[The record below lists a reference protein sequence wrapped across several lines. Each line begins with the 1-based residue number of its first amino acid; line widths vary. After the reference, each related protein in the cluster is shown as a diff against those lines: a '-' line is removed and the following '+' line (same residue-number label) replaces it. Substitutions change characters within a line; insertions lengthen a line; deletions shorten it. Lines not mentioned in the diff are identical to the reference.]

1 MLLTK
6 LRVKL
11 TGQPLGLEKLP
22 KDERDLNLG
31 FLWFGGYEPL
41 HKRKEIKTLSVKSQ
55 KHNTCGWNSSTTG
68 KEVDE
73 GVKLSPRSL
82 VILGKELGYISGDG
96 FSNLRNNEKTLQK
109 YGVAEERFLSEKNGG
124 WVDYSNSA
132 KLTPAAR
139 ANAATHRS
147 QTYWSITNIDG
158 ILKALDDDRIVKVGV
173 KWYRGLN
180 MSAGFKTPWFWG
192 IVSWF
197 VGWHAM
203 IVVGYDMDYKGQKV
217 AILQNSFGGN
227 YGDNGKMYIKFA
239 DLEKQIREA
248 GAYAN
253 YDMPLEIGKWLIEHQ
268 GHLVKTN
275 GGKDVYLIQ
284 GNQKRKY
291 TDEATLTAHG
301 KAIADIINVEA
312 EYLDKVERGEDILF
326 WDGGNVKQVR
336 EMVRQYGQ
344 FKELYSTYFNELF

>member
-239 DLEKQIREA
+239 DLEKQIQQA
-248 GAYAN
+248 GAFAN
-253 YDMPLEIGKWLIEHQ
+253 YDMKLEIGKWLIQHQ
-268 GHLVKTN
+268 GKIVKGDN
-275 GGKDVYLIQ
+275 SPNVYIIK
-284 GNQKRKY
+284 GDEKRKFK
-291 TDEATLTAHG
+291 DIATLYSWNYLDS
-301 KAIADIINVEA
+301 DIVNVES
-312 EYLDKVERGEDILF
+312 EYLDKVKDGEDLDF
-326 WDGGNVKQVR
+326 WDGVNVKAIKAMLLQK
-336 EMVRQYGQ
+336 EELKSI
-344 FKELYSTYFNELF
+344 FKDYFTELF